1 MKKNTSN
8 KAVLFGILLTLN
20 FLFSINSGHA
30 VIEIKEYFLI
40 QDAYVDQGEPS
51 GNFNGHVHLP
61 IGLFFNGT
69 TEVYMQ
75 FTYVMPIDLV
85 GAIIEIHWRH
95 DPWSTGVFN
104 IGVCFIEEEWD
115 ESTITWQNRPPKGEL
130 IDTLTISHDIVSYIQ
145 ILEHVPNR
153 NNISIC
159 IYEIIPSSF
168 RRYFYTFS
176 KETSP
181 DENKLILTMDHT
193 QKAFFGYIIGIAI
206 TIPLIILEIYLPK
219 KFIKKKNKFV
229 SFQISNKV
237 IF

>member
-1 MKKNTSN
+1 
-8 KAVLFGILLTLN
+8 
-20 FLFSINSGHA
+20 
-30 VIEIKEYFLI
+30 
-40 QDAYVDQGEPS
+40 
-51 GNFNGHVHLP
+51 
-61 IGLFFNGT
+61 
-69 TEVYMQ
+69 
-75 FTYVMPIDLV
+75 
-85 GAIIEIHWRH
+85 
-95 DPWSTGVFN
+95 
-104 IGVCFIEEEWD
+104 
-115 ESTITWQNRPPKGEL
+115 
-130 IDTLTISHDIVSYIQ
+130 
-145 ILEHVPNR
+145 VPNR

-181 DENKLILTMDHT
+181 DENKLILTMEHT

-219 KFIKKKNKFV
+219 KFIKKNNKFV